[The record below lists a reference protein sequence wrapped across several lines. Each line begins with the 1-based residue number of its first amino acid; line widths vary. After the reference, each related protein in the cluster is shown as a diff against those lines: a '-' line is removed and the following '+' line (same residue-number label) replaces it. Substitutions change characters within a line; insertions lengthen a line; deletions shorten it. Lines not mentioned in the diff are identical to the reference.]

1 MSSIQLSEIHIYPVK
16 SAGSI
21 SYDSAEVRNQGL
33 QYDRNWALF
42 DAGNKLIT
50 AREYPGLLDVQSRI
64 NNDQLEIILNGTVQ
78 VTTALE
84 YQGEAI
90 HDLTFFSRT
99 VDGVLLHDDI
109 HQWFSDY
116 LGVPCRLFFQN
127 EQVPRPVLQ
136 QHGGRENDRVSFA
149 DQCPLLL
156 ISTSSLADL
165 NSRMA
170 TPISMQNFRPNVV
183 VDGCDAYAED
193 QWKIIHI
200 GDVEFEVTQACVRC
214 VLTTIDPVTK
224 KKGKE
229 PLKTLADYRRDPG
242 GGVIFGV
249 HLIPRRLGSVNV
261 GDKVSVIK

>member
-1 MSSIQLSEIHIYPVK
+1 
-16 SAGSI
+16 
-21 SYDSAEVRNQGL
+21 L

-78 VTTALE
+78 VTT
-84 YQGEAI
+84 
-90 HDLTFFSRT
+90 
-99 VDGVLLHDDI
+99 
-109 HQWFSDY
+109 
-116 LGVPCRLFFQN
+116 PCRLFFQN

-229 PLKTLADYRRDPG
+229 PLKTLADYRRDPD

-249 HLIPRRLGSVNV
+249 HLIPRRLGSVN
-261 GDKVSVIK
+261 GW